1 MRLPFGRKRLLR
13 SHRGA
18 YIYTATLTIDN
29 VLPVT
34 TVSLQAE
41 LTVRE
46 LIEAV
51 FVQLQTSGQ
60 PDPFLLTIEYYGY
73 DYFQGDTSYLGYFV
87 VSIGTNGGQTY
98 TSSANSYWELLVNNV
113 PSDVGMDSRLVKPND
128 QVRLEW
134 YTPPQGSAAKG
145 IGGRVQ
151 MVRTRR
157 SR

>member
-1 MRLPFGRKRLLR
+1 MY
-13 SHRGA
+13 A
-18 YIYTATLTIDN
+18 ATLTIDN
-29 VLPVT
+29 ILPAT

-46 LIEAV
+46 LIEAA
-51 FVQLQTSGQ
+51 FIQLQTANQ
-60 PDPFLLTIEYYGY
+60 PDPFVFTIDYYGY
-73 DYFQGDTSYLGYFV
+73 DYFQGDTSYLGYFI
-87 VSIGTNGGQTY
+87 VSIGTKGGQTY
-98 TSSANSYWELLVNNV
+98 ASSPNSYWELLVNGT

-151 MVRTRR
+151 SVRTRR
-157 SR
+157 AR